1 MSTAAKVSELLVAL
15 KQLFSTDVDDYFAA
29 PRNFPD
35 LPDSPNFSELK
46 STYERL
52 RSLYKPLTTDPTIL
66 LQLPFQNVTNL
77 HGVAQGA
84 ANAFP
89 NLRTSSD
96 ANVFRGFAQQLD
108 GFALQTHVV
117 GLEYLVSGGASIEAV
132 RQSLSNDQQTL
143 QNGLVTLQKNNND
156 VETLK
161 KQIQNLITPAVAG
174 SLSKSFTE
182 RRDSLAKFR
191 YLWLYIAGV
200 IVAGAGLGFY
210 YLGKDLATALG
221 AGGGGQNVWAV
232 VGLRFLFLVPVF
244 VLLGFALTQYRKE
257 RNFEE
262 GYAHKAAVSVTLPNY
277 GDLLPSGPVR
287 EQIVTAAA
295 NVIFSSPIGQRAE
308 PETTGDAIAGAKE
321 LVEAASKLMPWW
333 KK

>member
-1 MSTAAKVSELLVAL
+1 MSTASKVNELLVAL
-15 KQLFSTDVDDYFAA
+15 KQLFSTEVDDYFAA
-29 PRNFPD
+29 SRAYPD
-35 LPDSPNFSELK
+35 MPDMPTFSELK
-46 STYERL
+46 STHERL
-52 RSLYKPLTTDPTIL
+52 RSLYRPLITDPAL
-66 LQLPFQNVTNL
+66 LHQLPFQIVANL
-77 HGVAQGA
+77 YSVAQGA

-96 ANVFRGFAQQLD
+96 ANVFRAFAQQLD
-108 GFALQTHVV
+108 GFALQTHVA

-156 VETLK
+156 VDTLK
-161 KQIQNLITPAVAG
+161 KQIQNLVTPAMAG

-191 YLWLYIAGV
+191 YLWLIIAGV
-200 IVAGAGLGFY
+200 IALGAGLGFY
-210 YLGKDLATALG
+210 YLGEDLATAL
-221 AGGGGQNVWAV
+221 AGRGGVQNVWAV

-262 GYAHKAAVSVTLPNY
+262 EYAHKAAVAVTLPNY

-287 EQIVTAAA
+287 EQIVSGAA
-295 NVIFSSPIGQRAE
+295 NVIFSSPIGQRME
-308 PETTGDAIAGAKE
+308 PETSGDAIAGTKE
-321 LVEAASKLMPWW
+321 IVEAVSKLLPW
-333 KK
+333 KR